1 MKLKFYKTGF
11 KLEQNG
17 VYEELAT
24 YLSTLTPK
32 HSFTDVKSFGYFH
45 LDETVKLPLDSHA
58 FSFTGADLGD
68 YCVAIDD
75 AAEYP
80 ATYYYFVRGIS

>member
-11 KLEQNG
+11 KPEQNG